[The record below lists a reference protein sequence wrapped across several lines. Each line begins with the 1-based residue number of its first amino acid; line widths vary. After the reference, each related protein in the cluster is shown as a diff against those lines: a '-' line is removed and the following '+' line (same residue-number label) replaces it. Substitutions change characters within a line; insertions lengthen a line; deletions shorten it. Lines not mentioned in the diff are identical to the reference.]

1 MSSSGIAVR
10 AEGLGKRYALGTRA
24 PYRTIRE
31 LLAGGE
37 GGARPPQDAWV
48 WALKDASFEIRAGEA
63 VGIVGCNGAGKS
75 TLLRILSRVTSPTEG
90 TAEVR
95 GRLRSLLEI
104 GTGFHPEL
112 SGRENIYLNG
122 AVLGMTRKE
131 ITGQFEAIA
140 SFAGIDAHLDTPV
153 KHYSS
158 GMYMRL
164 GFSVAA
170 HLSAD
175 ILVVDEVLAV
185 GDAAFQKK
193 CLGRMDS
200 LAQEGR
206 TLLFVS
212 HQMNAIRRLCSRC
225 LWLDAGRVRMD
236 GKAASVIDAYESD
249 RRAPAGSGAP
259 RKDVPR
265 GGPARFLSWE
275 FVSPA
280 GADPHAIS
288 TTGPATLR
296 VLLSVERAIRHG
308 SIGIALH
315 NDQRHLIWAWA
326 EPSLSMDPGTV
337 ACHYTLPSLP
347 LRPGPYSLLV
357 SLYEDGAEVD
367 LWECTPLLQVQ
378 TPPLTHP
385 SDQWSGILNLPCEF
399 RIVRI

>member
-140 SFAGIDAHLDTPV
+140 SFAGIDA
-153 KHYSS
+153 
-158 GMYMRL
+158 
-164 GFSVAA
+164 
-170 HLSAD
+170 
-175 ILVVDEVLAV
+175 
-185 GDAAFQKK
+185 
-193 CLGRMDS
+193 
-200 LAQEGR
+200 
-206 TLLFVS
+206 
-212 HQMNAIRRLCSRC
+212 
-225 LWLDAGRVRMD
+225 
-236 GKAASVIDAYESD
+236 
-249 RRAPAGSGAP
+249 
-259 RKDVPR
+259 
-265 GGPARFLSWE
+265 
-275 FVSPA
+275 
-280 GADPHAIS
+280 PHAF
-288 TTGPATLR
+288 PRCCA
-296 VLLSVERAIRHG
+296 A
-308 SIGIALH
+308 
-315 NDQRHLIWAWA
+315 
-326 EPSLSMDPGTV
+326 
-337 ACHYTLPSLP
+337 
-347 LRPGPYSLLV
+347 
-357 SLYEDGAEVD
+357 
-367 LWECTPLLQVQ
+367 
-378 TPPLTHP
+378 
-385 SDQWSGILNLPCEF
+385 
-399 RIVRI
+399 